1 MNLSYDGQ
9 LITASF
15 FVTYRGKSFKIDD
28 AIVDTGSSHT
38 VISPDIL
45 ERIGVNYENGD
56 TVYEAYGIGGS
67 VPFYTKI
74 MDRLKIDT
82 CMIENFEVD
91 VGMLPKE
98 HPALIGLDVLKR
110 YHFIIDLEQLKL
122 YPAIQCKED
131 LD

>member
-15 FVTYRGKSFKIDD
+15 FVTYRGKSLKIDN

-91 VGMLPKE
+91 VECYQKNIP
-98 HPALIGLDVLKR
+98 H
-110 YHFIIDLEQLKL
+110 
-122 YPAIQCKED
+122 
-131 LD
+131 